1 MSRTRKELKSS
12 KPMSAEVKM
21 YTTRFC
27 PYCVRARSLLANKN
41 VKFIDIAVD
50 SEPDLRR
57 EMVELSGRYTVPQ
70 IWIGSKHIGG
80 YDDIAMLERQGQL
93 DQILQAA

>member
-1 MSRTRKELKSS
+1 
-12 KPMSAEVKM
+12 MSAEVKM

-41 VKFIDIAVD
+41 VEFIDIAVD

-80 YDDIAMLERQGQL
+80 YDDIAILNRQGQL
-93 DQILQAA
+93 DQMLKTA

>member
-1 MSRTRKELKSS
+1 M
-12 KPMSAEVKM
+12 PMSAEVKM

-41 VKFIDIAVD
+41 VEFIEIAVD

-80 YDDIAMLERQGQL
+80 YDDIAMLNRQGQL
-93 DQILQAA
+93 DQMLKTA

>member
-1 MSRTRKELKSS
+1 
-12 KPMSAEVKM
+12 MSAEVKM
-21 YTTRFC
+21 YSTRFC

-41 VKFIDIAVD
+41 VEFIDIGVD

-70 IWIGSKHIGG
+70 IWIGSRHIGG
-80 YDDIAMLERQGQL
+80 YDDIALLDRQGQL
-93 DQILQAA
+93 DQMLKTA

>member
-1 MSRTRKELKSS
+1 M
-12 KPMSAEVKM
+12 PMSAEVKM

-41 VKFIDIAVD
+41 VEFIDIAVD

-80 YDDIAMLERQGQL
+80 YDDIAMLDRQGQL
-93 DQILQAA
+93 DQMLKTA

>member
-1 MSRTRKELKSS
+1 MPAK
-12 KPMSAEVKM
+12 VKM

-27 PYCVRARSLLANKN
+27 PYCVRARSLLASKN
-41 VKFIDIAVD
+41 VDFIDVAVD

-57 EMVELSGRYTVPQ
+57 EMVDLSGRYTVPQ

-80 YDDIAMLERQGQL
+80 YDDIAMLDRQGQL
-93 DQILQAA
+93 DQMLKTA

>member
-1 MSRTRKELKSS
+1 MSRIRKELKSS
-12 KPMSAEVKM
+12 TPMSIEVKM

-27 PYCVRARSLLANKN
+27 PYCVRARSLLASKN
-41 VKFIDIAVD
+41 VKFVDIGVD

-70 IWIGSKHIGG
+70 IWIGPKHIGG

-93 DQILQAA
+93 DQMLQAA

>member
-1 MSRTRKELKSS
+1 MSRIRKELISS
-12 KPMSAEVKM
+12 APMSIEVKM

-41 VKFIDIAVD
+41 VEFIDVAVD

-93 DQILQAA
+93 DQILHAA

>member
-1 MSRTRKELKSS
+1 MT
-12 KPMSAEVKM
+12 AEVKM

-80 YDDIAMLERQGQL
+80 YDDIAMLDRQGELEQML
-93 DQILQAA
+93 RAA

>member
-1 MSRTRKELKSS
+1 MSRIFKELKSNT
-12 KPMSAEVKM
+12 PMTAEVKM

-80 YDDIAMLERQGQL
+80 YDDIAMLDRQGQL
-93 DQILQAA
+93 DQMLQAA

>member
-1 MSRTRKELKSS
+1 MSRIRKELKSS
-12 KPMSAEVKM
+12 APMSIEVKM

-27 PYCVRARSLLANKN
+27 PYCVRARSLLANKD
-41 VKFIDIAVD
+41 VEFIDVAVD

-80 YDDIAMLERQGQL
+80 YDDIALLERKGQL
-93 DQILQAA
+93 DQMLQAA

>member
-1 MSRTRKELKSS
+1 MSRIFKELKSNT
-12 KPMSAEVKM
+12 PMTAEVKM

-27 PYCVRARSLLANKN
+27 PYCVRARSLLATKN

-80 YDDIAMLERQGQL
+80 YDDIAMLDRQGQL
-93 DQILQAA
+93 DQMLQAA

>member
-1 MSRTRKELKSS
+1 MT
-12 KPMSAEVKM
+12 AEVKM

-57 EMVELSGRYTVPQ
+57 EMAELSGRYTVPQ

-80 YDDIAMLERQGQL
+80 YDDIAMLDRQGEL
-93 DQILQAA
+93 DQMLRAA